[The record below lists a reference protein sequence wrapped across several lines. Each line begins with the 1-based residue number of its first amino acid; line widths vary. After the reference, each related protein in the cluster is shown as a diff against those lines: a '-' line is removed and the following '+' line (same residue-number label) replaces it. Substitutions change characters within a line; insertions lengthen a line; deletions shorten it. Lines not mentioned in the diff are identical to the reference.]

1 MPKATKTSAGR
12 VVPDA
17 GLVRFALVAC
27 LVVLAKKGF
36 SASE

>member
-17 GLVRFALVAC
+17 GLFRFALVAC
-27 LVVLAKKGF
+27 PVPYAFRGHG
-36 SASE
+36 E